1 MRQPA
6 VNELRRSLRAVVR
19 NQQGLVLPTVLLLLV
34 LGAMLIVPAL
44 DYGSTSLKGTQVT
57 EKKELE
63 LYAADSGVTDAVFWL
78 QEDGETGGRWNWD
91 DVDSVWRRDTYELND
106 RTVDVDIEELGGNTY
121 KVTSEAVSAE
131 GGSTTI
137 ESVVVLLYSDF
148 GFLLDNAIT
157 SGGDVD
163 IQPNTSVDGDI
174 LLPPEPDGELDP
186 PNFSPED
193 PWIIKREYLE
203 WPSGEQ
209 LIEIYWEQ
217 VKDLGPPSPYP
228 DGHTINIPP
237 GTTEGAPFEIGPLWA
252 EGNLEIKGKGWA
264 RLEGTVYAKGN
275 LVFSPLGDVE
285 IEGEGIRL
293 CMNSESGESQT
304 IFAEGYI
311 DMRPGVMLSGS
322 GCVVAVGDIFFNPH
336 IAAGSE
342 DDFIL
347 VMSAEGTVTINPN
360 GAFYGSIVGNIEVGL
375 QPHIDLNWT
384 DPEGKGLNFPQGE
397 GTAGDPG
404 TTVSVATYNI
414 S

>member
-1 MRQPA
+1 MRQPE
-6 VNELRRSLRAVVR
+6 VKELRRSLRAVVR
-19 NQQGLVLPTVLLLLV
+19 DQKGLVLPTVLLLLV
-34 LGAMLIVPAL
+34 LGTLLIVPAL
-44 DYGSTSLKGTQVT
+44 DYGATSLKGTQVT

-91 DVDSVWRRDTYELND
+91 DGDSVWKRDTYELND

-148 GFLLDNAIT
+148 GFVLDNAIT
-157 SGGDVD
+157 SGGNVN
-163 IQPNTSVDGDI
+163 IQPNTTVDGNI
-174 LLPPEPDGELDP
+174 LLPPDGDLDP
-186 PNFSPED
+186 PNYDPDNGEIIRED
-193 PWIIKREYLE
+193 LE

-228 DGHTINIPP
+228 DGHTINIPA
-237 GTTEGAPFEIGPLWA
+237 GTTEAAPFEIGPLWA
-252 EGNLEIKGKGWA
+252 EGDLEIKGKGWA
-264 RLEGTVYAKGN
+264 RLEGTVYVKGALTFN
-275 LVFSPLGDVE
+275 PLDVE
-285 IEGEGIRL
+285 TEGIRL
-293 CMNSESGESQT
+293 CMNSESGESQS

-311 DMRPGVMLSGS
+311 DMRPGVTLSGS
-322 GCVVAVGDIFFNPH
+322 GCVVAVGDIFFNPQ

-347 VMSAEGTVTINPN
+347 VMSAEGTVTINPT

-384 DPEGKGLNFPQGE
+384 DPTGKGLNFPQGE
-397 GTAGDPG
+397 GNAGDPG
-404 TTVSVATYNI
+404 ATVSVATYNI
-414 S
+414 T